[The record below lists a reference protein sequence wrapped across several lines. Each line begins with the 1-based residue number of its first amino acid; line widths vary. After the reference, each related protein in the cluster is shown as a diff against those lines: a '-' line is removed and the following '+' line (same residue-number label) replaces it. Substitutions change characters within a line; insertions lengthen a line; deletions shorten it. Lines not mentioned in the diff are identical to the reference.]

1 MNWRRIT
8 MRQVY
13 LLLILGKKITP
24 KDAIPLVPFL
34 YIGMLLT
41 LLIR

>member
-1 MNWRRIT
+1 MLYGS
-8 MRQVY
+8 VLAAVAG